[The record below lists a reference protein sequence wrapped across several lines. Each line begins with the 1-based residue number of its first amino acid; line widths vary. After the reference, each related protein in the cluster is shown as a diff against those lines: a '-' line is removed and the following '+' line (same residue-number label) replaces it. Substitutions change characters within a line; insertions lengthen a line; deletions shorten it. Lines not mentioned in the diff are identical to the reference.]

1 MLSPQSQPQHA
12 LAWENGGLILMARVV
27 GWAGAAIVQADI
39 TSIQCTVTDT
49 SEDGDG
55 ETYDAA
61 LTVSGVVFDTL
72 QTPDVWTADAT
83 GYNFR
88 HTLPAS
94 ALPSGG
100 RVVRVEYRFVPAAGE
115 AFYAVFDLQVQEI
128 YGQ

>member
-1 MLSPQSQPQHA
+1 MPEAKPNFA
-12 LAWENGGLILMARVV
+12 AAWENGGAILMARIV
-27 GWAGAAIVQADI
+27 GWSGSSIVQADI

-49 SEDGDG
+49 SDAS

-61 LTVSGVVFDTL
+61 LTVSAVVFDAL
-72 QTPDVWTADAT
+72 QTPAIWTVDAT

-88 HTLPAS
+88 HALPAS